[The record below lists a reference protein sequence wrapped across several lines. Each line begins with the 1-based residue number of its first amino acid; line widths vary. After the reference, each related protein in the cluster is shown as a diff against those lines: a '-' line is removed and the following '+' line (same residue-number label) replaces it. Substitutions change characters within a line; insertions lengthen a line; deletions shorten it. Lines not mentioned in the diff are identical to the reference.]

1 MPAPDQ
7 QSSPTQPDQP
17 GEADAS
23 PGGARELTAAE
34 TETAAAGVARDET
47 PTAEGKPESE
57 REGSFL
63 REVPVLVLIAFVV
76 AILLKGFVIQ
86 AFYIPSA
93 SMEPTLVPGDRVL
106 VNKVVYHI
114 GDIQRQNV
122 IVFRNP
128 DLAKAPKRS
137 GLGAFLHWIGE
148 GLGFPQ
154 AKDEDLIKRVI
165 GLPGDVVQLRR
176 NTVFVNGTALS
187 EPYLTEAKRKC
198 NYAYGPVTVPRASLF
213 VLGDNRCNSED
224 SRFIGFIPEGDVVG
238 RAFVVI
244 WPPSDVGGLG

>member
-1 MPAPDQ
+1 MPTTADG
-7 QSSPTQPDQP
+7 QSR
-17 GEADAS
+17 GEGGEIDESAARESAAGESADAPS
-23 PGGARELTAAE
+23 
-34 TETAAAGVARDET
+34 
-47 PTAEGKPESE
+47 K

-63 REVPVLVLIAFVV
+63 REVPVLVLIALVV
-76 AILLKGFVIQ
+76 AILLKGFVVQ
-86 AFYIPSA
+86 AFYIPSG
-93 SMEPTLVPGDRVL
+93 SMKPTLVPGDRVL

-128 DLAKAPKRS
+128 DLARAPKRS

-165 GLPGDVVQLRR
+165 GLPGDVVQLRQ
-176 NTVFVNGTALS
+176 NTVFVNGTALT
-187 EPYLTEAKRKC
+187 EPYLTEAKRRC

-224 SRFIGFIPEGDVVG
+224 SRFIGFIPEANVVG
-238 RAFVVI
+238 RAFVII
-244 WPPSDVGGLG
+244 WPKDHWTWL